1 MATVIKASLW
11 FYMSSFGFLTWWQR
25 RRRHKETGSRQSVAV
40 GLTSRKNLGNCQF
53 PGQCEPFVLSF
64 LRISFSLSLKSPSI
78 KFIIF
83 IYIIIAQK
91 HHMFTLISSQY
102 AGKLSLWTKLNGL
115 ASCVSYRDSEVECRK
130 YQSGGR
136 KFDSFFFHLL
146 VCVCHSLNN
155 IFLILP
161 GLKLTIFTHIIIA
174 HEHHM

>member
-1 MATVIKASLW
+1 M
-11 FYMSSFGFLTWWQR
+11 
-25 RRRHKETGSRQSVAV
+25 
-40 GLTSRKNLGNCQF
+40 
-53 PGQCEPFVLSF
+53 LSF

-115 ASCVSYRDSEVECRK
+115 ASCVSYRESEVECRK

-161 GLKLTIFTHIIIA
+161 GLKLTTSSL
-174 HEHHM
+174 HMSTTCRHFCISLLNNVKTAYVNS

>member
-1 MATVIKASLW
+1 MATVIKALLW
-11 FYMSSFGFLTWWQR
+11 FYTSGFGFLTWWQR
-25 RRRHKETGSRQSVAV
+25 RRRRKETGSRQSVAV

-115 ASCVSYRDSEVECRK
+115 ASCVSYIDSEVECRK

-155 IFLILP
+155 IFPILP